1 MTLITGLTFAEFM
14 KYRGYHP
21 RNKRAQYAA
30 MFGAAPKSEISK
42 NSLYLRSKYGRTY
55 E

>member
-1 MTLITGLTFAEFM
+1 
-14 KYRGYHP
+14 
-21 RNKRAQYAA
+21 

-55 E
+55 EW